1 MTHINYIIIFTT
13 RKRSLGQGYVFTRV
27 CHSVYRR
34 GVSVWGVSVR
44 ETPPQTETLPRM
56 VKIGRYA
63 SYWNAFLF
71 ALFPYFLCIGC
82 GCGVNCRL
90 TSLKI
95 TLEDSDID
103 ITETLKYLDL
113 LIVSLKTRVHKRRI
127 EDFPGGNPKGGGG
140 NLLYGPISPKTVGK
154 MKKTGPGGRP

>member
-1 MTHINYIIIFTT
+1 MFLLESVILSTGGGGLC
-13 RKRSLGQGYVFTRV
+13 LGGLCQGDA
-27 CHSVYRR
+27 
-34 GVSVWGVSVR
+34 
-44 ETPPQTETLPRM
+44 PQTETLPRM

-113 LIVSLKTRVHKRRI
+113 LIVSLNTRVHERRI
-127 EDFPGGNPKGGGG
+127 VDFPGGIPKGGATYYMAQFHRK
-140 NLLYGPISPKTVGK
+140 L
-154 MKKTGPGGRP
+154 